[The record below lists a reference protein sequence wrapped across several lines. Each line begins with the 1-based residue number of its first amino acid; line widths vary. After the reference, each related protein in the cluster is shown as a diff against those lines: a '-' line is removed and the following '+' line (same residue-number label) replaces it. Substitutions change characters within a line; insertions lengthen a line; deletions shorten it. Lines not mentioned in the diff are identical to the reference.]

1 MTNQAVTNT
10 ALDEVVYIAG
20 ELPDGTYGIVIDM
33 ERPFTDSEL
42 SNANLFVSHVVDL
55 DKRIE
60 EATNGR

>member
-1 MTNQAVTNT
+1 MTNQATTNT

-20 ELPDGTYGIVIDM
+20 ELPDGTYGIVIDE

-42 SNANLFVSHVVDL
+42 CNANLFASHIADL

-60 EATNGR
+60 EAINGR